1 MGGGIGLHWE
11 AVDEDMSVASL
22 LQPEKFTRTSD
33 SRVSDRV
40 FLDANILVS
49 AAWRPDNGLLAL
61 WTLTDVTRLTSA
73 YATPGLPWPGK
84 RFTAS
89 RDLITSEVAA
99 LRPEALKRVVDV
111 P

>member
-22 LQPEKFTRTSD
+22 LQPEKFRRTSD

-49 AAWRPDNGLLAL
+49 AAWRPDTDLLAL

-73 YATPGLPWPGK
+73 YATPGLAWPGK

-89 RDLITSEVAA
+89 RDLITSEVAV